1 MPRSLVAKLAK
12 LAIVVAFG
20 ISSAGARAQ
29 HEPPAPAG
37 PTAEP
42 RCDAVCQLGK
52 ALNKKDT
59 PIRSQSGTGGG
70 VVTKVPVEKQTD
82 YRPLDGPR
90 NPDSQPKQH

>member
-1 MPRSLVAKLAK
+1 MPRSLVAK

-20 ISSAGARAQ
+20 IVSAGARAQ
-29 HEPPAPAG
+29 HDPPAPGA
-37 PTAEP
+37 PAEP
-42 RCDAVCQLGK
+42 SCDAVCQLGK

-90 NPDSQPKQH
+90 NPGSQPK